1 MAAGEAEFHAEGVG
15 LLASAGEATGTLV
28 RRLGAFERLYRRRQ
42 QKNTMHFC
50 VVAELADHLDPFT
63 LAAALHALQQRHPLL
78 NVYIGDDPQAG
89 PGFYRPASLAPIP
102 ITVADAETGHTWRD
116 LVAEELSC
124 PFDASFAPMIRVVL
138 LRPGLTT
145 PAAIILTVDHAIADG
160 LSAGYMLRDLFSALN
175 GHQLEALPVP
185 VSQEERIGALLD
197 AQPVA
202 APAASNGQA
211 HRARPPW
218 LATPC
223 TIRPFDGA
231 VPDVSAIAFDEELTR
246 RLVARARA
254 ECTTVHAALVSA
266 MSRVILESGR
276 SEFVRTLTP
285 VEFRSQ
291 IGVGGDVCLYFN
303 ATRTVLTREQ
313 LTDLWRMARMVGD
326 QLAGA
331 RSLPALVARSAATEE
346 FVPIDAT
353 AKDAE
358 DFLIAGLGCEAQASN
373 LDVLDMGTPEAVRP
387 LAIWG
392 PATLVQ
398 VKGELSSGICTFNG
412 QLRIVSASHDPL
424 PGYLDR
430 VRDILDAAC

>member
-1 MAAGEAEFHAEGVG
+1 MTAREAGFHAEGVG

-28 RRLGAFERLYRRRQ
+28 RRLDAFERLYHRRR

-50 VVAELADHLDPFT
+50 MVAELADHLDPFT
-63 LAAALHALQQRHPLL
+63 LAAGLHAVQQRHPLL
-78 NVYIGDDPQAG
+78 NVYIEDDPQTG
-89 PGFYRPASLAPIP
+89 PGFCRPASVAPIP
-102 ITVADAETGHTWRD
+102 INVVDAEAGHTWRD

-138 LRPGLTT
+138 LRSGLTT

-175 GHQLEALPVP
+175 GHPLEALPVP
-185 VSQEERIGALLD
+185 VSQEELIGALRK
-197 AQPVA
+197 AQP
-202 APAASNGQA
+202 APAQAQNGQA
-211 HRARPPW
+211 QRAEPPW
-218 LATPC
+218 LGTPS

-231 VPDVSAIAFDEELTR
+231 VPDVSAIAFDEELTS

-276 SEFVRTLTP
+276 SEFVRTVTP

-291 IGVGGDVCLYFN
+291 IGVRSDVGLYFT

-313 LTDLWRMARMVGD
+313 LTNQWRMARMVSDHLACARSIPGL
-326 QLAGA
+326 LAG
-331 RSLPALVARSAATEE
+331 SA
-346 FVPIDAT
+346 AT

-358 DFLIAGLGCEAQASN
+358 DFLIAGLGFEAQASN
-373 LDVLDMGTPEAVRP
+373 LRVLDMGTPEAVRP

-392 PATLVQ
+392 PAILVQ

-412 QLRIVSASHDPL
+412 QLRIVTASHDPL